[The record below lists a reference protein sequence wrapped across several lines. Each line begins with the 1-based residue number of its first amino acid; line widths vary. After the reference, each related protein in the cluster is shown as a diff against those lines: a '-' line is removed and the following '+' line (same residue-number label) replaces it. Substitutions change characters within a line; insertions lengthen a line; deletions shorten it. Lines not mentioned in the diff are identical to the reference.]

1 MDDGQRSGLQT
12 EHEQPGAVAPA
23 EEAASPGA
31 GASVRA
37 ISHYLPIRALA
48 YLLIVRIVA
57 NSSFRILYP
66 FLPAVARG
74 LGVGLIAASRLAS
87 AHGGMRM
94 TAPLLGHLSDRH
106 GRRRVME
113 IALVMLILATSLVF
127 FTNTY
132 SVALFAFAAIG
143 FSRALFDPTVQAY
156 VGDKVPFAIRGRPF
170 AIISMAW
177 ALSWLLGVPISGF
190 IMERWSWR
198 VPWGIIALLLLV
210 ALLVLRFFVPPT
222 KTRRRP
228 EQTRGELSWWRL
240 LKRPHLRAALI
251 TGFAVVFA
259 VENILVVYGAY
270 LENRFA
276 LSLVTIGILSIVIGG
291 SELLA
296 EGGSY
301 LWTDRLGKKRSVVIG
316 LFVFSIALVLLPWLD
331 GNVVLALAGFAFVFF
346 CFEFTIVSFFPLM
359 SEVVPE
365 ARGTAISLNVAAMG
379 LARFVAPIVAVFLF
393 QRTNGLTSNA
403 LLSAAV
409 ALLAAFV
416 ALAKLPDHGIEL
428 G

>member
-1 MDDGQRSGLQT
+1 VNGGQQP
-12 EHEQPGAVAPA
+12 EAQKQYEQDQSPLVEGAT
-23 EEAASPGA
+23 SL
-31 GASVRA
+31 GASGPIRA

-48 YLLIVRIVA
+48 YLLIVRIIA
-57 NSSFRILYP
+57 NSSIRILYP

-74 LGVGLIAASRLAS
+74 LGVSLIAASRLAS

-113 IALVMLILATSLVF
+113 IALAMLILATALVF

-132 SVALFAFAAIG
+132 HIALFAFAAIG
-143 FSRALFDPTVQAY
+143 LSRAFFDPTVQAY
-156 VGDKVPFAIRGRPF
+156 VGDKVPFAVRGRPF

-177 ALSWLLGVPISGF
+177 ALSWLIGVPISGF
-190 IMERWSWR
+190 IMARWGWG

-210 ALLVLRFFVPPT
+210 ALLVMRFFVPATEKKQSPGRT
-222 KTRRRP
+222 HNA
-228 EQTRGELSWWRL
+228 LSWWRL
-240 LKRPHLRAALI
+240 LNRPHLRAALL

-259 VENILVVYGAY
+259 VENVLVVYGAY
-270 LENRFA
+270 LEDRFA
-276 LSLVTIGILSIVIGG
+276 LSLVTIGVLSIVMGG

-301 LWTDRLGKKRSVVIG
+301 LWTDRLGKKRSVIVG
-316 LFVFSIALVLLPWLD
+316 MFVFSLALVLLPWLD
-331 GNVVLALAGFAFVFF
+331 GNVVLALVGFAFVFF

-365 ARGTAISLNVAAMG
+365 ARGTAISMNVAAMG
-379 LARFVAPIVAVFLF
+379 LARFIAPIVAIFLF
-393 QRTNGLTSNA
+393 QRSNGLTSNA
-403 LLSAAV
+403 LLSAVV

-416 ALAKLPDHGIEL
+416 ALARLPDREAEPG
-428 G
+428 